1 MRVLG
6 IDPGLTRCGVGVVE
20 GVAGRPLTMLG
31 VGVVRTPA
39 DAELGDRLVA
49 VEQGIEAWLDEYAP
63 GYVAVERV
71 FAQHNV
77 RTVMGTAQAS
87 AVAMLCAARR
97 GIPVALHTPS
107 EVKAAVTGSGRAEK
121 AQVGAMVTRLLR
133 LDAPPRPA
141 DAADALALAIC
152 HIWRAPAQNRLQQ
165 AVAAHRT
172 QGTARVPGTSRN
184 PGASRTTGESTTSR
198 TASGTSRTPGT
209 SGTPVTSR
217 TPGASAASRTAG
229 IPGASATS
237 RTPTTSRTAGT
248 AGTAGPSRTAGT
260 PAPPSTSAAAPR
272 TSGAPDTPRISRT
285 LKGPA
290 A

>member
-6 IDPGLTRCGVGVVE
+6 VDPGLTRCGVGVVE

-31 VGVVRTPA
+31 VGVVRTPS

-49 VEQGIEAWLDEYAP
+49 VERGIEAWLDEYSP
-63 GYVAVERV
+63 GCVAVERV

-172 QGTARVPGTSRN
+172 PS
-184 PGASRTTGESTTSR
+184 ASRRQT
-198 TASGTSRTPGT
+198 TPGI
-209 SGTPVTSR
+209 SR
-217 TPGASAASRTAG
+217 TPGASATPRNSGASGATGTSG
-229 IPGASATS
+229 IPQAPGATGTSGIAPAPGAS
-237 RTPTTSRTAGT
+237 
-248 AGTAGPSRTAGT
+248 
-260 PAPPSTSAAAPR
+260 AAPR
-272 TSGAPDTPRISRT
+272 TSGASRAPRT
-285 LKGPA
+285 LKGRSA
-290 A
+290 